1 LLCVTLC
8 LGVLVVPL
16 FAAARA
22 FSTSAIQNR
31 NPKPLASDLHQWGA
45 VTLFHGL
52 PSDHVRAIAQDSN
65 GMIWFGTDG
74 GLVKYDGRRIQ
85 KLATEGPASARVLA
99 LKFEGDG
106 VLWIGSDAGA
116 ARLIKGEIKPIPEMQ
131 DSAVT
136 AIITPEAGSALMTS
150 EQGEIFECATT
161 HDGALT
167 VHIIKPDDHP
177 LLRTE
182 SRGHEPLRLTSLAL
196 NDSSLIVGTRS
207 RGLLAIDATQ
217 MKPGA
222 TKTPDLVKEIL
233 SRPRPFFVQ
242 AIETDARG
250 HVWFG
255 AETSA
260 EDRGLYDGSAL
271 MLPQRIGTATGTVGA
286 IRADRR
292 GNIWVGTDARGAFV
306 YRDGRRLEQFTFQ
319 STGGGLLSN
328 RIYSIFIDREDV
340 AWFGT
345 DRGVCRYDPH
355 ALRIEAISDDTE
367 SNFARVLFQSS
378 EGTLWCGTNNGLF
391 ARDEDTSWHEVQ
403 ELNGRVIHSI
413 AEDSQRRLLVGTATG
428 LFVATRPSSRRHGAG
443 RSAEGPEFLR
453 VENPNGTTDNI
464 RAITAVR
471 GVTHIANFG
480 RGVER
485 LDGSRRTPVWPDD
498 SAGAR
503 ERQVVSLHA
512 DNERLWI
519 GTAEAGVF
527 LFDGKQSIVDNALDE
542 LIGAAVRSIEG
553 ASDGALWLAS
563 ARGLYALK
571 AGRLL
576 RVIEGADARCVV
588 AASGSASENA
598 VWCATVGGGLY
609 KVLLDNDA
617 SAPWSAAGSFLT
629 SRIGIEQGL
638 PSQNAFAVV
647 PVRSGSGDEVL
658 WIGTGRGVARYDPG
672 HEAPVLNVTRV
683 MGKRVYSA
691 EELSSGLNLEYP
703 QNSLSLDVAAISSRT
718 FPEQFQYS
726 FSVLDDAGRVVSE
739 KRSRESQMLI
749 EGLRPGRYRVVA
761 RAFAKDLVRS
771 DALQFSF
778 AVARAP
784 FPWTSTGLSVLLA
797 FALIA
802 MWWGYR
808 QNRRLSGT
816 NRQLADTRMQL
827 ANETEAE
834 RRRIARDL
842 HDQTLADL
850 RRLIMLTD
858 QLPPPNGSRNG
869 HVEPSAF
876 RDEIESISTEIR
888 RICEDLSPSAL
899 ANVGLAAALEWALA
913 DAVAHQPSE
922 RKFAYEFVCDRG
934 IEENLE
940 LTPADQIQIF
950 RIMQEAVSNIC
961 RHSAAT
967 SVNLSVAIDVSG
979 ELLIKIEDNGCG
991 FDSNKLAKM
1000 GRGLTNIR
1008 SRASLIDGEVAWETP
1023 SEGGTL
1029 FLLRKRPVKAL
1040 GRIADIL

>member
-1 LLCVTLC
+1 MKLIAQMGFLLLTGSLLCGC
-8 LGVLVVPL
+8 
-16 FAAARA
+16 
-22 FSTSAIQNR
+22 STSAARHAASKSTTNEQSGFASEAGDQMRPRADLCCLMNTIDALKQIHTDSYETNI
-31 NPKPLASDLHQWGA
+31 PPEAKPRLTALKHELLNLIVEILASEDGNVSAQEIEA
-45 VTLFHGL
+45 
-52 PSDHVRAIAQDSN
+52 RAIVDLRHSGIA
-65 GMIWFGTDG
+65 
-74 GLVKYDGRRIQ
+74 
-85 KLATEGPASARVLA
+85 
-99 LKFEGDG
+99 
-106 VLWIGSDAGA
+106 
-116 ARLIKGEIKPIPEMQ
+116 IK
-131 DSAVT
+131 
-136 AIITPEAGSALMTS
+136 
-150 EQGEIFECATT
+150 EQGCVLVDANYFDPGYDYGRI
-161 HDGALT
+161 HGIT
-167 VHIIKPDDHP
+167 VTRP
-177 LLRTE
+177 
-182 SRGHEPLRLTSLAL
+182 
-196 NDSSLIVGTRS
+196 NQCVNLIAV
-207 RGLLAIDATQ
+207 
-217 MKPGA
+217 
-222 TKTPDLVKEIL
+222 
-233 SRPRPFFVQ
+233 
-242 AIETDARG
+242 
-250 HVWFG
+250 
-255 AETSA
+255 
-260 EDRGLYDGSAL
+260 
-271 MLPQRIGTATGTVGA
+271 
-286 IRADRR
+286 
-292 GNIWVGTDARGAFV
+292 
-306 YRDGRRLEQFTFQ
+306 
-319 STGGGLLSN
+319 
-328 RIYSIFIDREDV
+328 
-340 AWFGT
+340 
-345 DRGVCRYDPH
+345 
-355 ALRIEAISDDTE
+355 
-367 SNFARVLFQSS
+367 
-378 EGTLWCGTNNGLF
+378 TLWCGTNNGFF
-391 ARDEDTSWHEVQ
+391 ARDKDTIWHEVQ

-413 AEDSQRRLLVGTATG
+413 AEDSQGRLLVGTATG

-443 RSAEGPEFLR
+443 RSAAGPEFLR

-527 LFDGKQSIVDNALDE
+527 LFDGKQSTVDNALDE

-571 AGRLL
+571 SGRLL
-576 RVIEGADARCVV
+576 RVIEGVDARCVV

-609 KVLLDNDA
+609 KVLLDDDA
-617 SAPWSAAGSFLT
+617 GVPGSAAGSFLT
-629 SRIGIEQGL
+629 SRIGSEQGL

-726 FSVLDDAGRVVSE
+726 FSVLDDVGRVVSE

-771 DALQFSF
+771 EALQFSF

-784 FPWTSTGLSVLLA
+784 FPWTSTGLSVLLT

-913 DAVAHQPSE
+913 DAVAHQPPE
-922 RKFAYEFVCDRG
+922 KKFAYEFVCDCG

-967 SVNLSVAIDVSG
+967 SVKLAVAIDVSG
-979 ELLIKIEDNGCG
+979 ELLIKVEDNGCG

-1008 SRASLIDGEVAWETP
+1008 SRASLIDAEVAWETP
-1023 SEGGTL
+1023 SERGDTL
-1029 FLLRKRPVKAL
+1029 FAAQTSVEGSGTNCGDIVKIRSFSEF
-1040 GRIADIL
+1040 G